1 MATFELD
8 PGRWVPD
15 GFQIID
21 GGATRL
27 PRTFYSPA
35 IPPQRRHDEYCIG
48 IVEPPQ
54 PPEDEQF
61 WKHQVRNF
69 IEQNLN
75 RIVEDA

>member
-21 GGATRL
+21 GGAMRL
-27 PRTFYSPA
+27 PHTFYSPA

-61 WKHQVRNF
+61 WRHQVHNF
-69 IEQNLN
+69 IE
-75 RIVEDA
+75 